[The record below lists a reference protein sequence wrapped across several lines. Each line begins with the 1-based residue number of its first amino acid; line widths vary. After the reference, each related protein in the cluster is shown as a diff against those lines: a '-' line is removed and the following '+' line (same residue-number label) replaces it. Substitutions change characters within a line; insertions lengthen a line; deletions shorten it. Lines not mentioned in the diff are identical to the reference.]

1 MGIQIYIKKE
11 ALEHLGILISYD
23 EETQH
28 YPCRCGE
35 VELGYCN
42 VCQSSA
48 KKYVNR
54 YVHLQGLDLAM
65 YDFGDAVYHDANH
78 WGSSRKPIID
88 FIDKHRLKAGEDWH
102 EC

>member
-42 VCQSSA
+42 VC
-48 KKYVNR
+48 
-54 YVHLQGLDLAM
+54 
-65 YDFGDAVYHDANH
+65 
-78 WGSSRKPIID
+78 
-88 FIDKHRLKAGEDWH
+88 
-102 EC
+102 